1 MDNRMPS
8 GYWQHALRQENEI
21 RHTLATRRGMGRIR
35 RGRAGVYRASLVAS
49 GGPVALPDLT
59 RDWALALQD
68 HVSQRIDRPA
78 PPGWLTTKGIAD
90 LLKITPPHASKL
102 LSSMVK
108 AGKAEMKKFSS
119 PVQVRH
125 TNALTAYGPRRA
137 YTRLTPFFRLIKKR

>member
-1 MDNRMPS
+1 M
-8 GYWQHALRQENEI
+8 
-21 RHTLATRRGMGRIR
+21 
-35 RGRAGVYRASLVAS
+35 
-49 GGPVALPDLT
+49 ALPDLT

-119 PVQVRH
+119 PVQVRY

-137 YTRLTPFFRLIKKR
+137 YTRLTPFFRLVKEIKKDSKRART

>member
-1 MDNRMPS
+1 MH
-8 GYWQHALRQENEI
+8 GEC
-21 RHTLATRRGMGRIR
+21 
-35 RGRAGVYRASLVAS
+35 VVAS
-49 GGPVALPDLT
+49 RGPMALPDLT

-68 HVSQRIDRPA
+68 HVSQRVERPA

-90 LLKITPPHASKL
+90 LLKITPPHASRV

-125 TNALTAYGPRRA
+125 KNALTAYGPRRA

>member
-1 MDNRMPS
+1 MH
-8 GYWQHALRQENEI
+8 GEC
-21 RHTLATRRGMGRIR
+21 
-35 RGRAGVYRASLVAS
+35 VVAS
-49 GGPVALPDLT
+49 RGPMALPDLT

-68 HVSQRIDRPA
+68 HVSQRVERPA

-90 LLKITPPHASKL
+90 LLKITPPHASRV

-125 TNALTAYGPRRA
+125 KNALTAYGPRRA
-137 YTRLTPFFRLIKKR
+137 YTRLTPFFRLIKEVKKETRRTSN

>member
-1 MDNRMPS
+1 MH
-8 GYWQHALRQENEI
+8 G
-21 RHTLATRRGMGRIR
+21 
-35 RGRAGVYRASLVAS
+35 ASFVAS
-49 GGPVALPDLT
+49 GGSMALPDLT

-125 TNALTAYGPRRA
+125 KNALTAYGPRRA